1 MNKLL
6 PIVPENIDDIES
18 IFDECNTFFKETILN
33 KGKRPLLD
41 EREVFIPIKWMEDK
55 KSKLFWHICSIEP
68 KNPNL
73 SILPCTNDAAS
84 SVCEEN
90 CINLSN
96 LIHLDNK
103 DRAKCI
109 YRAVRIAWIKEIIE
123 LYNSNDPRVK
133 YWEKLNS
140 DKKNRIYLRFQED
153 GDDYVIVFERKS
165 VKRVVL
171 VTAYPVFYRSSK
183 YDYDVDYNNYQQQ
196 NGK

>member
-6 PIVPENIDDIES
+6 PIVPGSISDIES

-33 KGKRPLLD
+33 KEKRPLLD
-41 EREVFIPIKWMEDK
+41 GREIFIPIEWMEDRK
-55 KSKLFWHICSIEP
+55 AKLFWHICSIEP
-68 KNPNL
+68 KKHDL

-90 CINLSN
+90 CIKLNNS
-96 LIHLDNK
+96 IYLDDK

-109 YRAVRIAWIKEIIE
+109 YRAVRIAWVKEIIE
-123 LYNSNDPRVK
+123 LHNSNDPRVK

-140 DKKNRIYLRFQED
+140 YKKDRIYLRFQED
-153 GDDYVIVFERKS
+153 GNDYVIVFEKKS
-165 VKRVVL
+165 EKRVVL
-171 VTAYPVFYRSSK
+171 VTAYPVFYRNAK
-183 YDYDVDYNNYQQQ
+183 YDFDMDYRNYLKQ